1 MTVIEAPPSAPSEA
15 TQESRREPRGIPAVI
30 GSGDHKTIGRIW
42 IGASALFLLLTVV
55 VGVLLGIERITVDE
69 LEVLGND
76 NVLQFFSLYRVGL
89 TFLVVLP
96 FFLGLA
102 TAIVPLQVGA
112 SSIAFPRAAAA
123 ALWTWFGG
131 AVLLLISYAID
142 GGPVAAPN
150 LDPEAIALG
159 VLGLGLVVL
168 GLLMASVCVVTTV
181 FALRPVRMSLRQV
194 PPFAWSMVVAGVI
207 WLLSLPVLMA
217 GLVLAYLDLR
227 YGQLLFAQPGELYQR
242 LAWVFAQPQVYAM
255 AIPVLGVAAEVV
267 PVSAGVVQRGRGA
280 LWIGIG
286 GFGAFAFGAWAQP
299 FYRSELLTEAV
310 YVGFAFAI
318 GLALLIV
325 LGGVAD
331 SARQD
336 RPALRPA
343 FVLSVLALFFLLAA
357 TAAGAAGVIEPFH
370 LLGTTWEVGHLNLV
384 LTASLVGATAALCW
398 WAPKLWGRHVP
409 PSLAY
414 LAGLLLAGGG
424 VLLAAAEGVA
434 GVLDEPGFS
443 FAGFEPRDGVETF
456 NLIAAVGAGI
466 LALGAVLLVL
476 ALLRAMIGSDTA
488 EDAQDPWGGQ
498 TLEWSTSSPPP
509 PGNFTEPVPEVTSA
523 TPLVTTEEGGA

>member
-1 MTVIEAPPSAPSEA
+1 MTVIEAPSSAPPEA
-15 TQESRREPRGIPAVI
+15 TQETRREPRGLPAVL
-30 GSGDHKTIGRIW
+30 GSGDHKTIGRLW

-55 VGVLLGIERITVDE
+55 VGVLLGFERITVDE

-76 NVLQFFSLYRVGL
+76 HVLQFFSLYRVGL

-112 SSIAFPRAAAA
+112 SSIAFPRAAAG
-123 ALWTWFGG
+123 ALWTWLGG
-131 AVLLLISYAID
+131 AMLLLVSYAID

-150 LDPEAIALG
+150 LDPESIAIG

-181 FALRPVRMSLRQV
+181 FALRPVRMSLLQI

-207 WLLSLPVLMA
+207 WLLSLPVFMA

-255 AIPVLGVAAEVV
+255 AIPVLGVAAEIV

-280 LWIGIG
+280 VWLGVG

-299 FYRSELLTEAV
+299 VYRSQLLTEAV
-310 YVGFAFAI
+310 YVGFAFAS

-331 SARQD
+331 SARKN
-336 RPALRPA
+336 RPTLRPA
-343 FVLSVLALFFLLAA
+343 FVLSVLALFVLLAA
-357 TAAGAAGVIEPFH
+357 VGAGAAGVIEPFH
-370 LLGTTWEVGHLNLV
+370 LLGTSWEVGHLNLV
-384 LTASLVGATAALCW
+384 LTAALVGATAALCW

-409 PSLAY
+409 APLAY
-414 LAGLLLAGGG
+414 AAGLLLVGGG
-424 VLLAAAEGVA
+424 VVLAAAEGVA
-434 GVLDEPGFS
+434 GILDQPAFS
-443 FAGFEPRDGVETF
+443 FAGFDPRDGVETF
-456 NLIAAVGAGI
+456 NVVGAAGAVL

-476 ALLRAMIGSDTA
+476 ALLGAMVGSDTA
-488 EDAQDPWGGQ
+488 EDAGDPWGGQ
-498 TLEWSTSSPPP
+498 TLEWSAPSPPP
-509 PGNFTEPVPEVTSA
+509 AGNFPEPVPEVTSA
-523 TPLVTTEEGGA
+523 TPLVPTEEEGA